1 MPSKNK
7 KKSANDG
14 AGSMEADLRFDD
26 VADNFAE
33 IALYMDSMR
42 QPDGGVACRFLPVEL
57 LISASL
63 AEAEELLTN
72 AALQTLGS
80 ELKVRGV
87 TEANVAAM
95 YTTIKTST
103 MMANANFL
111 VREMLVPVPK
121 SKFDDVVASHGTLTH
136 THNTH
141 PWHTD
146 GTPTH
151 THNTHPQPIHTR
163 HPQDHNMES
172 KVAASAS

>member
-1 MPSKNK
+1 
-7 KKSANDG
+7 
-14 AGSMEADLRFDD
+14 
-26 VADNFAE
+26 V
-33 IALYMDSMR
+33 
-42 QPDGGVACRFLPVEL
+42 PVEL
-57 LISASL
+57 LSL

-87 TEANVAAM
+87 TELQANVLVAAM